1 MLQERESRI
10 NQELSNIKGEEE
22 NEMISTIKEP
32 LESSQNENRIV
43 FSNLIKKT
51 FENDAGSKF
60 VPQKLLSNF
69 QPKAIAYKKTKK
81 REGKP
86 KLTADTPKQ
95 NIELSI
101 PLKHFFQ
108 E

>member
-1 MLQERESRI
+1 M
-10 NQELSNIKGEEE
+10 
-22 NEMISTIKEP
+22 
-32 LESSQNENRIV
+32 
-43 FSNLIKKT
+43 KKT

-60 VPQKLLSNF
+60 VPQKIVSNF
-69 QPKAIAYKKTKK
+69 QPKSTTFKKTKK

-86 KLTADTPKQ
+86 KLTADAPKQ
-95 NIELSI
+95 NVELGL